1 MLMKRYGTGTRI
13 LLILAPVLTAL
24 ICLGI
29 GRYSFNLADICK
41 LLYTYGVSGKDAI
54 EPQAYSVVFNIRLP
68 RIILAVLC
76 GAGLAVSG
84 AAFQPLFSNA
94 LATPDTL
101 GVAQGACFGAAL
113 ALLFSDSLL
122 WVQLVALVFGLI
134 AIMLTYSISKVK
146 GQSSTFMIIL
156 AGIAVSSLF
165 TSLVSLVKYV
175 ADPESQLPTITYW
188 LLGSMAGIT
197 YKSLAIGAP
206 LICGGI
212 LIIYLLRWR
221 LNILSMSEDE
231 ARSMGIDLRKLRI
244 IIILA
249 AALITASCAS
259 MCGRIEWVGLLIPH
273 GVRMLFGSNNER
285 VIPASISLGAVFML
299 VMDTTARAATTA
311 EIPLS
316 ILTAVIG
323 APVFILLLRKT
334 GGGWL

>member
-1 MLMKRYGTGTRI
+1 MFWCGTG
-13 LLILAPVLTAL
+13 
-24 ICLGI
+24 
-29 GRYSFNLADICK
+29 
-41 LLYTYGVSGKDAI
+41 
-54 EPQAYSVVFNIRLP
+54 
-68 RIILAVLC
+68 
-76 GAGLAVSG
+76 
-84 AAFQPLFSNA
+84 
-94 LATPDTL
+94 
-101 GVAQGACFGAAL
+101 
-113 ALLFSDSLL
+113 LLFSDSLL

-197 YKSLAIGAP
+197 YKSLAIGGP

-249 AALITASCAS
+249 AALITASCAP
-259 MCGRIEWVGLLIPH
+259 CAD
-273 GVRMLFGSNNER
+273 GS
-285 VIPASISLGAVFML
+285 S
-299 VMDTTARAATTA
+299 
-311 EIPLS
+311 
-316 ILTAVIG
+316 
-323 APVFILLLRKT
+323 
-334 GGGWL
+334 GWGY